1 MEVVI
6 NSINFLLIAVLI
18 LFPLFL
24 IRQINKKATKNN
36 FILYILLGSFYSAI
50 LFLFLA
56 WWQDQSVI
64 MLLKHFGGYTFHSDS
79 NSYQVDYAN
88 VLKQNIQKVQ
98 ELEKSYMGIGWP
110 LKAIFSF
117 VYYIPYLFISYYITY
132 PFIVKLVRKK

>member
-24 IRQINKKATKNN
+24 IRQINKKATKNI
-36 FILYILLGSFYSAI
+36 FILYVLFGSFFSAI
-50 LFLFLA
+50 ILFFLA
-56 WWQDQSVI
+56 WWQDQSII
-64 MLLKHFGGYTFHSDS
+64 MLLKNFGGYTFHSDS
-79 NSYQVDYAN
+79 NSYQVDYTN

-117 VYYIPYLFISYYITY
+117 VFYIPYLFISYYITY
-132 PFIVKLVRKK
+132 PFILKLVRKK

>member
-24 IRQINKKATKNN
+24 IRQINKKATKNI
-36 FILYILLGSFYSAI
+36 FILYILFGFFFSATLL
-50 LFLFLA
+50 LFFA
-56 WWQDQSVI
+56 WWQEESII
-64 MLLKHFGGYTFHSDS
+64 MLLKHFDGYTFDSDS

-132 PFIVKLVRKK
+132 PFILKLVRKK